1 MASLASAILSFPLR
15 ENNVFIAAFYGKII
29 FGLLQEDCF
38 HKDLSVI
45 VENFQIVDFYC
56 ILIKLLHSVN
66 GPYPSNKMEFSTST
80 ATYYWQVKSPT
91 NLVIGLNQ
99 DNEIS
104 FTSNGFNDFL
114 ECFAKL
120 IFPCLALKEQEK
132 FMLHF
137 AAQLTPTEIVQLNDI
152 SCALQ
157 FINQIKS
164 TCGISTLDQ
173 YNSYLL
179 LTRYRD
185 LILIQKKLMSI
196 FTTNE
201 CDKRIEI
208 LLKTN

>member
-29 FGLLQEDCF
+29 FGLLQENCF
-38 HKDLSVI
+38 HKDFSV
-45 VENFQIVDFYC
+45 IVDFYC

-91 NLVIGLNQ
+91 NLVIGLNE

-120 IFPCLALKEQEK
+120 IFPCLGLKEQEK

-137 AAQLTPTEIVQLNDI
+137 ASQLTPTEIVQLNDI

-179 LTRYRD
+179 LARYRD

>member
-29 FGLLQEDCF
+29 FGLLQENCF
-38 HKDLSVI
+38 HKDFSV
-45 VENFQIVDFYC
+45 IVDFYC

-91 NLVIGLNQ
+91 NLVIGLNE

-120 IFPCLALKEQEK
+120 IFPCLGLKEQEK

-137 AAQLTPTEIVQLNDI
+137 ASQLTPTEIVQLNDI

-164 TCGISTLDQ
+164 TCGIGTLDQ

-179 LTRYRD
+179 LARYRD

>member
-91 NLVIGLNQ
+91 NLVIGLNE

-104 FTSNGFNDFL
+104 FTSNGFNDFWNAL
-114 ECFAKL
+114 PNLF
-120 IFPCLALKEQEK
+120 FLA
-132 FMLHF
+132 
-137 AAQLTPTEIVQLNDI
+137 
-152 SCALQ
+152 
-157 FINQIKS
+157 
-164 TCGISTLDQ
+164 
-173 YNSYLL
+173 
-179 LTRYRD
+179 
-185 LILIQKKLMSI
+185 
-196 FTTNE
+196 
-201 CDKRIEI
+201 
-208 LLKTN
+208 